1 MIGRLQLGNVG
12 EKALLLFEQS
22 GRPEKYLELN

>member
-12 EKALLLFEQS
+12 EKVLFLFEQS